1 LRVGDDNKDKQY
13 KSILAFDTSAI
24 PDNATIV
31 SVTLRL
37 LRETVSGTNPFSSN
51 GACWVDVQTEGFSGS
66 TSLQTTDFQAA
77 ATVVQAASLS
87 NAAANGVW
95 SKASLGAAGMTAVS
109 KAGTTQFR
117 VYFAVDDNDNGRND
131 YITYYSGESSTAT
144 NRPQLVVTYR

>member
-37 LRETVSGTNPFSSN
+37 LRETVSGTNPFGSN

-95 SKASLGAAGMTAVS
+95 SEASLGAAGMTAVS

-117 VYFAVDDNDNGRND
+117 VHFAVDDNDNAGTITSPTTLARVLPRRTDRNW
-131 YITYYSGESSTAT
+131 S
-144 NRPQLVVTYR
+144 